1 MPVGMNRMDYHGG
14 CHWTVIVIVGALI
27 LIKIWH
33 NKEWVL
39 RHPPSSDPSFSK
51 TACATGA
58 LPLLTGADPF
68 SSSFFFLESRMPV
81 GKNMMDHI
89 MGAVTGLFGA
99 LTLIKI

>member
-14 CHWTVIVIVGALI
+14 CHWTVTMIVGALI

-39 RHPPSSDPSFSK
+39 RHPPSSDPSFSR

-68 SSSFFFLESRMPV
+68 SSSSFFSRV
-81 GKNMMDHI
+81 SNACWEEHDGSYHGGCHWTVWCTYTD
-89 MGAVTGLFGA
+89 
-99 LTLIKI
+99 